1 MNNFQDYV
9 YCINQDGIVR
19 DEKVIG
25 IDLGTANVLIYIK
38 GQGIVLNEPSVVAI
52 DSETKKPLAVGME
65 AAQMLG
71 RTPGKVNA
79 IKPMKDGVIADFEIT
94 EIMLN
99 HFIRKVNG
107 KSLFSRPRILIC
119 CPSNITQVEKNAIK
133 EAAERTGAKK
143 VFLEEEPKVAA
154 IGAGMD
160 ISKPSGNMVI
170 DIGGGTT
177 DVAVLSLGSIVTS
190 SSIKVAGNTFD
201 SDILKY
207 IKDKYKLLIGERTA
221 EEIKMTIGTVFPGIK
236 NDKMEVRGR
245 DLVTGLPHTITICSD
260 EVEEA
265 LRESVYIII
274 HTAKNVL
281 EQTPPELSADIIDK
295 GIVITGGGALMIG
308 FDQLLSHELKVPVF
322 IAESPLTC
330 VAEGTGILLDNIHL
344 IDK

>member
-1 MNNFQDYV
+1 MFNIFSKD
-9 YCINQDGIVR
+9 
-19 DEKVIG
+19 IG
-25 IDLGTANVLIYIK
+25 MDLGTANVLIHIR

-52 DSETKKPLAVGME
+52 DSETKKPLAVGTE
-65 AAQMLG
+65 ARNMLG
-71 RTPGKVNA
+71 RTPGKVKA
-79 IKPMKDGVIADFEIT
+79 IRPMKDGVIADFEIT

-107 KSLFSRPRILIC
+107 RSFFSRPRILIC

-143 VFLEEEPKVAA
+143 VFLEDEPKVAA
-154 IGAGMD
+154 VGAGMD

-177 DVAVLSLGSIVTS
+177 DIAILSLGGIVTN
-190 SSIKVAGNTFD
+190 SSIKVAGNVFD
-201 SDILKY
+201 SDIMKY
-207 IKDKYKLLIGERTA
+207 IKDKYKLLIGDRTA
-221 EEIKMTIGTVFPGIK
+221 EEIKLTIGTVFPDDQ
-236 NDKMEVRGR
+236 NEKMEVRGR
-245 DLVTGLPHTITICSD
+245 DLVTGLPHTITLCSL

-265 LRESVYIII
+265 LRESVYMIV
-274 HTAKNVL
+274 HTAKSVL

-295 GIVITGGGALMIG
+295 GIVVTGGGALIKG

-330 VAEGTGILLDNIHL
+330 VVEGTGLLLENLHL